1 MIIKQRAA
9 PGVVGSTDLVGTVD
23 GCDAIIVDDIID
35 TAGTL
40 CAAANELMTFGA
52 RRVFAFATHGL
63 FNGPAVQR
71 INDSMLVEVVVA
83 NTVPLSE
90 KTAQCKKIKQLSVG
104 KLLSET
110 ISRVHSGDSLS
121 EMFKAE
127 HAKSLLASAPLPGP
141 SSHRRSIGGI
151 EEGAAGAIS
160 KQVQSAT

>member
-40 CAAANELMTFGA
+40 CAAANELKNFGA

-71 INDSMLVEVVVA
+71 IEESALVEV
-83 NTVPLSE
+83 PL
-90 KTAQCKKIKQLSVG
+90 TL
-104 KLLSET
+104 
-110 ISRVHSGDSLS
+110 
-121 EMFKAE
+121 
-127 HAKSLLASAPLPGP
+127 
-141 SSHRRSIGGI
+141 
-151 EEGAAGAIS
+151 
-160 KQVQSAT
+160 